1 MKRAFRF
8 KLARVERVRGLFEE
22 TARAEF
28 STALAAVHAAEEHLD
43 ALRAEVLRGR
53 SALAAAQLAGHLDAR
68 AHLARHEGLS
78 CVIEAVVTA
87 EAERARLAANAEE
100 LRLAW
105 QARRADKLALT
116 RMSERHKER
125 HLAEVAKV
133 ELAELDEIA
142 IQRAGRISP
151 SSQGPGTPDRR

>member
-28 STALAAVHAAEEHLD
+28 SAAIAAVHAAEEHLD
-43 ALRAEVLRGR
+43 GLRAEVLRGR
-53 SALAAAQLAGHLDAR
+53 SSLATVQAAGHLDAR
-68 AHLARHEGLS
+68 AHLARHEALS
-78 CVIEAVVTA
+78 CVIDAVVTA
-87 EAERARLAANAEE
+87 EAERARLAGIAEE
-100 LRLAW
+100 LRLTW
-105 QARRADKLALT
+105 QARRADKQALT

-125 HLAEVAKV
+125 HQAEVAKV

-142 IQRAGRISP
+142 IQRAARNSS
-151 SSQGPGTPDRR
+151 SSQERVAPDKR